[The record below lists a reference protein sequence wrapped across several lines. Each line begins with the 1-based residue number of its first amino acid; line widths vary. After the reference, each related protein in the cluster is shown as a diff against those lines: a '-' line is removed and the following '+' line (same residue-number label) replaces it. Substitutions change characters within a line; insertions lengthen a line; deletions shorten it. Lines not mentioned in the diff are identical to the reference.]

1 MPLNRKDPRRQAA
14 LLADIRRAASD
25 AVLYIAKKKFA
36 DFIAKKILRDAVSHC
51 VTIAGEAATQLRN
64 DGFAKRHP
72 SRHWNG
78 LAGMRIKIVHG
89 YDSVD
94 YLTLW
99 NTIKDDYPDLI
110 KFIDGIT
117 GPTVEE

>member
-1 MPLNRKDPRRQAA
+1 MPLSRSDPRRQAA

-25 AVLYIAKKKFA
+25 AVTYVSKKKFA
-36 DFIAKKILRDAVSHC
+36 DFVAKKMLRDAVSHC
-51 VTIAGEAATQLRN
+51 ITIAGEAATQLRN

-72 SRHWNG
+72 SRHWDG

-89 YDSVD
+89 YDSID
-94 YLTLW
+94 YLTVW

-110 KFIDGIT
+110 EFIDGIT
-117 GPTVEE
+117 GTADED